1 VLHMLLESYEHE
13 WMCDGYNMSMAHMC
27 SCMFLLV
34 SCLGGM
40 RGFEVMW
47 TDLAALRYDLF
58 YCEDKRRH
66 FSYFLACCWKFQG
79 S

>member
-1 VLHMLLESYEHE
+1 MLDSYEEE
-13 WMCDGYNMSMAHMC
+13 WRRDGYEMSKSRMC

-34 SCLGGM
+34 SGLGGM

-58 YCEDKRRH
+58 FVKKEETH
-66 FSYFLACCWKFQG
+66 LP
-79 S
+79 